1 MISLL
6 LLVRVHQSERTS
18 CPELLNDLIGTAL
31 RIEARAAVIGGV
43 RVTSRRRRP
52 LALARAALCG
62 ISSRATMGK

>member
-1 MISLL
+1 MIPLL
-6 LLVRVHQSERTS
+6 FLERIHQSDRTP

-31 RIEARAAVIGGV
+31 RIEAREAVIGGV

-52 LALARAALCG
+52 LAFARAAAYG